1 MSANVGNMD
10 RILRGI
16 LGLVLFFAPL
26 LNIPA
31 IWSNAALAYAS
42 MAVGIILVALPAARY
57 VNLQAELMETA
68 FTPIASLT
76 GGILIGLSAVSLML
90 LRGRIMGATGVLA
103 GVLLPASKY
112 DWTWRF
118 LLLVGMF
125 VGPWVYLLLA
135 GQLPTIQ
142 VPASTPL
149 LLLGG
154 FLVGIG
160 VTLGSG
166 CTSGHGVCGM
176 ARLSPRSF
184 AATGTFMLTTGL
196 TVYVIRHMIGA

>member
-1 MSANVGNMD
+1 
-10 RILRGI
+10 
-16 LGLVLFFAPL
+16 
-26 LNIPA
+26 
-31 IWSNAALAYAS
+31 
-42 MAVGIILVALPAARY
+42 
-57 VNLQAELMETA
+57 META

-103 GVLLPASKY
+103 GVLLPASRY
-112 DWTWRF
+112 DWTWRL

-154 FLVGIG
+154 FLVGVG